1 MRLLLSVRTYFEGLT
16 TRSVRL
22 LTLGLIPIFLA
33 LGFLVYAR
41 LTPGFTYGALWL
53 TRAFAFWVDSI
64 GVSLLLL
71 VGGTALLDYAE
82 KKDTEE

>member
-1 MRLLLSVRTYFEGLT
+1 MRLLLSVRTYFEKLT
-16 TRSVRL
+16 PRSVRL

-41 LTPGFTYGALWL
+41 LTPDFRYGALWL
-53 TRAFAFWVDSI
+53 SRSFAFWVDSV

-71 VGGTALLDYAE
+71 LGGVALLSYAE
-82 KKDTEE
+82 RRDGED